1 MWLGL
6 IKLMRPQQWV
16 KNAFVLAPLIF
27 SGSFVDVVSV
37 QASLVA
43 MMIFCIASSAT
54 YVLNDLQDIE
64 KDKAHPT
71 KSKKRPL
78 AAGIVTPN
86 QAYVLLAC
94 LYGLLIAAYF
104 IMPNV
109 LYVVL
114 SYIALQY
121 AYTFYFKHQ
130 PLLDIFS
137 IAAGF
142 VLRVYAGAIA
152 LGLPLSG
159 WMFIT
164 TLCLALYLAAIKR
177 RQELL
182 NVGEGS
188 RKVLQHYTVDLVDR
202 YAEMSATGALIFYS
216 LFVVDAKPEMIITI
230 PIVLFGLFRYWYV
243 VEMHSAGESPT
254 EVMLKDIQMI
264 LVVLAWVVCCLYTL
278 LPQGV

>member
-37 QASLVA
+37 QASLMA

-142 VLRVYAGAIA
+142 VLRVYAGAVA
-152 LGLPLSG
+152 LDLPLSG

-188 RKVLQHYTVDLVDR
+188 RKVLQHYTVELVDR

>member
-27 SGSFVDVVSV
+27 SGSFVDVVSL

-43 MMIFCIASSAT
+43 MIIFCVASSAT

-104 IMPNV
+104 IVPNV

-114 SYIALQY
+114 SYLALQY

-152 LGLPLSG
+152 LDLPLSG

-188 RKVLQHYTVDLVDR
+188 RKVLQHYTVELVDR